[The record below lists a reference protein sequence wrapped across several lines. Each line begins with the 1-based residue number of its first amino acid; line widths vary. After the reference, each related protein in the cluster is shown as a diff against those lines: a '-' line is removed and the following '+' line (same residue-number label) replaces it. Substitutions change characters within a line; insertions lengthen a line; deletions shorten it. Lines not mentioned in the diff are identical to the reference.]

1 VVLNGE
7 NVQAAGIIR
16 AATNGPAPGRPR
28 RGHGETVATK
38 RQVERKLRELIQ
50 RMDGADDHVR
60 GSLADALPDAK
71 IVELTVVDL
80 PATYW
85 TTLTDGRMHDLH
97 VGPADKA
104 DIRVRL
110 GSDHL
115 VDLVDGKASLFSSFL
130 AGSIKIDAS
139 VWDLLRLRGLA

>member
-1 VVLNGE
+1 M
-7 NVQAAGIIR
+7 
-16 AATNGPAPGRPR
+16 
-28 RGHGETVATK
+28 ATK

-50 RMDGADDHVR
+50 RMDGADAHVR

-71 IVELTVVDL
+71 IIELTVADL

-85 TTLTDGRMHDLH
+85 AKLSDGRMHDLH

-130 AGSIKIDAS
+130 TGSIKIDAS